1 VFNSLQILP
10 VLRRGV
16 IGWEAFIGSNVSNE
30 AENAVMNVLLYLM
43 GIFCFLATLGLRRV
57 KNKKNQK
64 ARLVNVKIRVYLCL
78 KVG

>member
-30 AENAVMNVLLYLM
+30 AENAMMNVLLYLL
-43 GIFCFLATLGLRRV
+43 GIFCFLATLGLRGV
-57 KNKKNQK
+57 KNE
-64 ARLVNVKIRVYLCL
+64 
-78 KVG
+78 